1 MAKIFI
7 SEHLKVFIFEKRN
20 LHLNFN
26 FKLKALRCKINNSKV
41 LELFLNSSCMQLN
54 TTDIANLP
62 ITYSIIYRVS
72 TETMLTL
79 AENILGRIGVLTT
92 TRLGLGKDISDL
104 DEGVRL
110 IRIKSLASIL
120 IDKDLI
126 RIFRTLLIHIKSL
139 ASN

>member
-1 MAKIFI
+1 
-7 SEHLKVFIFEKRN
+7 
-20 LHLNFN
+20 
-26 FKLKALRCKINNSKV
+26 
-41 LELFLNSSCMQLN
+41 MQLN

-62 ITYSIIYRVS
+62 ITYSIYYRVS

-126 RIFRTLLIHIKSL
+126 RTFRILLYF
-139 ASN
+139 